1 MKKQYALVIDLR
13 RCVGC
18 NTCTIACRMEN
29 STNLGTRLCEVYT
42 VGKDWNRNDVP
53 AGKFPNLKMYYMPV
67 MCNHCE
73 DPACKKNLPAKI
85 TKREDGIVYL
95 NNNKGSKNDVSACPY
110 NRILWDEKSKA
121 LIKCDLCMSRVD
133 EGKRPLCV
141 ESCPAKARHFGDL
154 KDTNSEVSKL
164 VKEHSAK
171 PLFPQLNT
179 KPSVLYIMPR
189 GSENKAVGDSP
200 I

>member
-1 MKKQYALVIDLR
+1 
-13 RCVGC
+13 
-18 NTCTIACRMEN
+18 MEN
-29 STNLGTRLCEVYT
+29 STKIGIRLAEVYT
-42 VGKDWNRNDVP
+42 VGANWNINDVP
-53 AGKFPNLKMYYMPV
+53 AGKFPNLKMYYLPL
-67 MCNHCE
+67 MCNHCD
-73 DPACKKNLPAKI
+73 DPPCKKNLPAKI
-85 TKREDGIVYL
+85 TKRDDGVVYL
-95 NNNKGSKNDVSACPY
+95 NNNKGKKEDTSACPY
-110 NRILWDEKSKA
+110 NRILWDEKSKT
-121 LIKCDLCMSRVD
+121 LIKCDLCMSRIN
-133 EGKRPLCV
+133 EGKQPLCV
-141 ESCPAKARHFGDL
+141 ESCPSKARHFGDL